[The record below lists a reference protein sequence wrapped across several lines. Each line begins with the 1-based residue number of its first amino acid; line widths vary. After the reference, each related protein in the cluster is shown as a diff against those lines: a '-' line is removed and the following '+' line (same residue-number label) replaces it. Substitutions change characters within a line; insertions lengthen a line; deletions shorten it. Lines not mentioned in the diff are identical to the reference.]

1 MVVALCLPV
10 VFLHVRYQ
18 PGFAIRVGS
27 TSANAY
33 LSDFAVVG
41 VAAAAFVAGVRKGFS
56 RLRPARWIW
65 GAAVAFLLWTFVGLA
80 IGRHVSSAYPV
91 YTHAATA
98 AKFTEY
104 ALLAP
109 ALPLVLRTV
118 ADLATVLRSLTVWS
132 IVASSVGVVQFLGAS
147 ILLHGR
153 LGGRQGSFLSDADFS
168 ALSGAVLL
176 IGLVAFAR
184 PRTFGRRLA
193 IVATATGAVGLVLG
207 GAVAGIIGL
216 ATAVVVS
223 AVVLIARDEL
233 PRRTALAALAVAV
246 VAGVGVV
253 ALRGGDIAS
262 FARFAGISS
271 GGSDR
276 ERTVQTY
283 AHRTLLAWI
292 GLHVWRDHPALGAGW
307 EAAGDPDVFTRYLPA
322 AHRHFPTE
330 PALAFPTRAHPYNV
344 QNVWIEALAD
354 LGVVGLVLLV
364 SMFAT
369 VIAVG
374 WRAARRLGEPA
385 ALLGLGWT
393 ALVVWLWTAQSFVAG
408 IPLDAV
414 TWLGFGL
421 VATGAARMET

>member
-1 MVVALCLPV
+1 VVALCLPV

-41 VAAAAFVAGVRKGFS
+41 VAVAGFVAGVRKGFA

-65 GAAVAFLLWTFVGLA
+65 GTAVAFLLWTFAGLA
-80 IGRHVSSAYPV
+80 IGRHASSAYPV

-118 ADLATVLRSLTVWS
+118 ADLATVLWSLTAWS
-132 IVASSVGVVQFLGAS
+132 VAASAVGVVQFLGGS

-184 PRTFGRRLA
+184 TGTFGRRLA
-193 IVATATGAVGLVLG
+193 VLATVTGAVGLVLG
-207 GAVAGIIGL
+207 GAIAGILGL
-216 ATAVVVS
+216 ATAVVVI
-223 AVVLIARDEL
+223 AAVLIARDEL
-233 PRRTALAALAVAV
+233 PRRTALAVLAVAV

-271 GGSDR
+271 GGSQR

-292 GLHVWRDHPALGAGW
+292 GLRVWRDHPVLGAGW
-307 EAAGDPDVFTRYLPA
+307 EAAGDPDIFVQYLPA

-330 PALAFPTRAHPYNV
+330 PALAFPTRLHPYNV

-364 SMFAT
+364 SMFAA
-369 VIAVG
+369 VAAVG
-374 WRAARRLGEPA
+374 WRAARGLGEPA

-421 VATGAARMET
+421 VATGAARMQT